1 MAAPDTSLAHTLSQA
16 ILPLLPPLS
25 LGALLGFAA
34 GYAVRVVGRL
44 ALLIAGLLFVA
55 IQLLSYFGLVSV
67 NWLRL
72 EALSGPWLQDSGKS
86 IWTWV
91 SGVLTHDLPF
101 GGAFVVGLLL
111 EGGGAECKATQP
123 FSESERTAVLLCG
136 A

>member
-1 MAAPDTSLAHTLSQA
+1 MSSGSPAALPNVPTSGVSAPDASLAHTLSQA
-16 ILPLLPPLS
+16 IVPLLPPLS

-34 GYAVRVVGRL
+34 GYAVRVVGKI
-44 ALLIAGLLFVA
+44 ALLIVGLLFVA

-72 EALSGPWLQDSGKS
+72 ETLSGPWLQDSGKTV
-86 IWTWV
+86 WTWL

-111 EGGGAECKATQP
+111 GL
-123 FSESERTAVLLCG
+123 RRR
-136 A
+136 

>member
-1 MAAPDTSLAHTLSQA
+1 MSSGSLAALLTVSASTVPVSTVPLSTGPTSGVPAPDTSLAHTLSQA

-34 GYAVRVVGRL
+34 GYAVRVVGKI

-72 EALSGPWLQDSGKS
+72 EALSGPWLQDSGKP
-86 IWTWV
+86 
-91 SGVLTHDLPF
+91 SGPGCRV
-101 GGAFVVGLLL
+101 
-111 EGGGAECKATQP
+111 C
-123 FSESERTAVLLCG
+123 
-136 A
+136 

>member
-1 MAAPDTSLAHTLSQA
+1 MSSSSPVTPPESSLAHTLSQA
-16 ILPLLPPLS
+16 IVPLLPPLS

-34 GYAVRVVGRL
+34 GYAVRVVGKI
-44 ALLIAGLLFVA
+44 ALLIVGLLFVA

-72 EALSGPWLQDSGKS
+72 EALSGPWLQGSGKTV
-86 IWTWV
+86 WTWV

-111 EGGGAECKATQP
+111 GL
-123 FSESERTAVLLCG
+123 RRR
-136 A
+136 